1 MKTIRTYLPLMLAT
15 AFALAPLRSAF
26 ADETTTDIAFSDPSK
41 PGTLKIRVWHGDV
54 SIHGADVKAISVKS
68 ESAPASPTPRK
79 DGMRVLSSSSGFLL
93 SEKNNVATLEYGSD
107 GWTGG
112 SADFDITVP
121 RSTSIVVGNSAHGDF
136 ECSDVSGDV
145 DVRTMSGDVKLDG
158 ISGGATVET
167 MNGEIDVKVKELTA
181 SRPLSF
187 TSMHGE
193 ITIHLPE
200 ASKADVR
207 FRTHRGVILT
217 NFDDKVLVTK
227 TVVSHEKMRA
237 LSGKDKGKQKDKTG
251 ADLDLS
257 VNVDLGKG
265 TGSVLLNAPAAPAAP
280 AAPEVAAVP
289 AVPEKPSESSDD
301 SDGDW
306 HAEVR
311 DSIRMAADEAAMAA
325 KEAAEAVHEGMAEF
339 HAQFNGGNFA
349 PLPPMTGGKVVS
361 GTLNGGGVSIQAA
374 TLNGDIILKR
384 ID

>member
-1 MKTIRTYLPLMLAT
+1 MKTIRTYLPLMLAA
-15 AFALAPLRSAF
+15 AFALVPLRSAS
-26 ADETTTDIAFSDPSK
+26 AEETTTDIAFSDPSK

-79 DGMRVLSSSSGFLL
+79 DGMRVLSSSSGFML
-93 SEKNNVATLEYGSD
+93 SEKNNIATLEYGSD

-112 SADFDITVP
+112 SADFEITVP
-121 RSTSIVVGNSAHGDF
+121 RSTSIIVGNSAHGDF

-145 DVRTMSGDVKLDG
+145 DVRTMSGDVKLDE
-158 ISGGATVET
+158 ISGGALVET
-167 MNGEIDVKVKELTA
+167 MNGEIDVQVKELTT

-187 TSMHGE
+187 TSMHGQ
-193 ITIHLPE
+193 ITIRLPE
-200 ASKADVR
+200 ASKADLR

-217 NFDDKVLVTK
+217 NFDDKALVTK
-227 TVVSHEKMRA
+227 TVVSYEKIRVV
-237 LSGKDKGKQKDKTG
+237 STKEKEKDKHKDKTG
-251 ADLDLS
+251 ADVNVS
-257 VNVDLGKG
+257 VNVD
-265 TGSVLLNAPAAPAAP
+265 TGDGSGVA
-280 AAPEVAAVP
+280 VAAVP
-289 AVPEKPSESSDD
+289 AVPAKPAEPSDD

-374 TLNGDIILKR
+374 TLNGDIILKKV
-384 ID
+384 D